1 MSVRTNQQLKEAIAN
16 LKVTVEDRV
25 KWALGLRIVTDDIV
39 DSKAHVSDV
48 GDKSNL
54 TTSTKTN
61 LVAAIN
67 EVDNDIAGIEA
78 DNITLKI
85 YKVSNFAT
93 Q

>member
-25 KWALGLRIVTDDIV
+25 KWALGLRIVNEDIV
-39 DSKAHVSDV
+39 DSKAHVNDV
-48 GDKSNL
+48 GDKNNL
-54 TTSTKTN
+54 TTSVKTN
-61 LVAAIN
+61 LVAALN

>member
-39 DSKAHVSDV
+39 DSKAHVNDV
-48 GDKSNL
+48 GDKANL
-54 TTSTKTN
+54 TTSNKTN

-67 EVDNDIAGIEA
+67 EVDNDIAGVEA

>member
-25 KWALGLRIVTDDIV
+25 KWALGLRIVNDDIV
-39 DSKAHVSDV
+39 DSKAHVNDV

-54 TTSTKTN
+54 TTSVKTN
-61 LVAAIN
+61 LVAAVN